1 MQMDA
6 NGCKWM
12 QMDANDLM
20 AIMANQVILSIV
32 PKKLH

>member
-1 MQMDA
+1 MEQ
-6 NGCKWM
+6 M